1 MDMKDQMKTEKE
13 QNGQATK
20 KGMTL
25 ENVWFASKE
34 HGLYPYHI
42 NHDLR
47 QSDYF
52 YNKNYTQ
59 FHEHD
64 FQSIVLR
71 VSEEPEAFYLTEYDK
86 KYYSTQELEVIEKI
100 SK

>member
-1 MDMKDQMKTEKE
+1 MNNYNKTE
-13 QNGQATK
+13 QIMDNHRTG
-20 KGMTL
+20 
-25 ENVWFASKE
+25 F
-34 HGLYPYHI
+34 LYPYHI

-47 QSDYF
+47 QSDY
-52 YNKNYTQ
+52 YTE

-71 VSEEPEAFYLTEYDK
+71 ISEEPKAFYLTEDDK
-86 KYYSTQELEVIEKI
+86 KYYSTQELEVVEKI

>member
-1 MDMKDQMKTEKE
+1 MLRLNEQRKRFQKWSDYMNKYDNSEQIMDNHRT
-13 QNGQATK
+13 G
-20 KGMTL
+20 
-25 ENVWFASKE
+25 V
-34 HGLYPYHI
+34 YPYHI

-52 YNKNYTQ
+52 YNKNYTE

-64 FQSIVLR
+64 FQSILLR
-71 VSEEPEAFYLTEYDK
+71 VSDEPKAFYLTEDDK

>member
-1 MDMKDQMKTEKE
+1 MNNYDKTE
-13 QNGQATK
+13 QT
-20 KGMTL
+20 M
-25 ENVWFASKE
+25 ENHRTGF
-34 HGLYPYHI
+34 LYPYHI
-42 NHDLR
+42 NHNLR

-52 YNKNYTQ
+52 YNKNYIE

-71 VSEEPEAFYLTEYDK
+71 VSEEPKAFYLTEDDK
-86 KYYSTQELEVIEKI
+86 KYYSTQELEVVEKI